1 MGAEL
6 EPRPR
11 SQSTMP
17 SPRCARR
24 TAFQPILLPGPSGA
38 PYPLSP
44 GAPDLPGRTHQLPGP
59 GSASTRSPLPQPQP
73 PPAEA
78 AVKFARGLALSCLGP
93 AREAPPGSLPWLPL
107 PRPLSAALQHRP
119 GSGCRGRL
127 LARGGRGLPAQP
139 APRRSVFTAAP
150 RPALPRPPPCALLT
164 SFILSHPCPPTPFPN
179 SDSPGGARSRCC
191 GSPGAERSSKNRC
204 DFLRS
209 EPSAAAL
216 CPQPL

>member
-11 SQSTMP
+11 SQSTLP

-59 GSASTRSPLPQPQP
+59 GSARARTPLPQP

-93 AREAPPGSLPWLPL
+93 AREAPPGSLPRLPP

-119 GSGCRGRL
+119 GSGGRGRL
-127 LARGGRGLPAQP
+127 PARGGRGLPAQP
-139 APRRSVFTAAP
+139 AARRSVFTAAP
-150 RPALPRPPPCALLT
+150 RPALPARRP
-164 SFILSHPCPPTPFPN
+164 
-179 SDSPGGARSRCC
+179 ARS
-191 GSPGAERSSKNRC
+191 
-204 DFLRS
+204 
-209 EPSAAAL
+209 
-216 CPQPL
+216 